1 MREDRVGFGWS
12 CKGFM
17 NLRALVESSAFVSLN
32 LGGWNGDPI
41 VEDMIDWV
49 SMKLAFVGES

>member
-1 MREDRVGFGWS
+1 MGFGWS